1 MTNSARIRWT
11 VLLPV
16 KVLARAKSRLA
27 VLAGERRRELALALA
42 SDTVAAVLACPEV
55 ARVVVITSDP
65 VAARLLAGLG
75 AVIVADE
82 PADRRAS
89 LGSLDGGALDPRS
102 LDGGALDPGSFD
114 GGALDPGA
122 PGGIDGGLG
131 VQDLLNAAL
140 RHGAA
145 TAARRW
151 PGTGLAALTAD
162 LPALSPSELA
172 AALRSAAPADTP
184 ARASFVPDAA
194 GVGTTMYAVPP
205 GGEFRPLFGGTSRAR
220 HAAAGAVELAFGDM
234 TGLRRDVDT
243 PDDLRAALALGAGPR
258 TAALAAQ
265 LLADALDPHHRA
277 GQRSRDA
284 LDRLDLGRDQ
294 LA

>member
-1 MTNSARIRWT
+1 MTDSARIRWT

-27 VLAGERRRELALALA
+27 VLAGDRRRELALALA
-42 SDTVAAVLACPEV
+42 SDTVSAVLACPEV

-65 VAARLLAGLG
+65 VAGPLLAGLG

-89 LGSLDGGALDPRS
+89 LGSLDGGS
-102 LDGGALDPGSFD
+102 IGGGSGPGSSD
-114 GGALDPGA
+114 RAGAE
-122 PGGIDGGLG
+122 LG

-140 RHGAA
+140 GHGAA
-145 TAARRW
+145 VAARRW

-162 LPALSPSELA
+162 LPALSPGELA
-172 AALRSAAPADTP
+172 AALRSAAEGDFPV
-184 ARASFVPDAA
+184 RASFVPDAA

-205 GGEFRPLFGGTSRAR
+205 GGEFRPLFGGASRAR
-220 HAAAGAVELAFGDM
+220 HAAAGAAELPFGDM

-258 TAALAAQ
+258 TTALAAQ
-265 LLADALDPHHRA
+265 LLADV
-277 GQRSRDA
+277 
-284 LDRLDLGRDQ
+284 
-294 LA
+294 

>member
-1 MTNSARIRWT
+1 MTEYARIRWT

-42 SDTVAAVLACPEV
+42 ADTIAAVLACPEV

-65 VAARLLAGLG
+65 VAGPLLAGLG
-75 AVIVADE
+75 AIIVADE
-82 PADRRAS
+82 PAERRAS
-89 LGSLDGGALDPRS
+89 LGSVDGDVLDG
-102 LDGGALDPGSFD
+102 
-114 GGALDPGA
+114 
-122 PGGIDGGLG
+122 G

-145 TAARRW
+145 MAARRW
-151 PGTGLAALTAD
+151 PETGLAALTAD

-172 AALRSAAPADTP
+172 AALRSAAPGDSP
-184 ARASFVPDAA
+184 AQASFVPDAA

-205 GGEFRPLFGGTSRAR
+205 GGEFRPLFGGASRAR

-258 TAALAAQ
+258 TTALAAQ
-265 LLADALDPHHRA
+265 LFADALNPDHRA
-277 GQRSRDA
+277 GQRPRDA